1 MLTPDTLS
9 WLLNLELLLI
19 LIGAIGARLLQ
30 DFSRHDLQTY
40 CRKKGK
46 PDLWTDVLERHDRCV
61 LASETLLSLSF
72 ALFVACCVGIAVT
85 ETTSN
90 STMEN
95 LIKIKTDDTGHRADG
110 GEIGLAAIWLG
121 ILLLSLIVWIPRAI
135 TGSFAAPVIFHSW
148 LFWVGLAKIMTPLTV
163 GVVGMRF
170 LAVRLSG
177 RDLSEDE
184 EEEALEDE
192 IRSIVTAG
200 MHEGLLEEDAWE
212 MIEGVMELDDV
223 DVQEIMTP
231 RSEIDAIDVNTNW
244 DDVLDYVVKSGRTRV
259 PVFDGSLDKIVGILY
274 AKDLLSSLATSPK
287 NGKRELSSLVREA
300 WFIPTTKIVD
310 DLLREFQ
317 RNRNH
322 IAIVVDEYNSLS
334 GLVTIEDALEE
345 IVGEI
350 IDEHDNELPPEIT
363 DSVNGVAEASG
374 RAHIDDI
381 NEKLGLEI
389 TESDEIDTIGGFVV
403 HQLGYIPAVNEVLT
417 EPSVRITVLQASK
430 RRVERV
436 RIERVSNGSE

>member
-9 WLLNLELLLI
+9 WLINLDLLLI
-19 LIGAIGARLLQ
+19 LIGAIGSRLLQ

-46 PDLWTDVLERHDRCV
+46 PDLWKDVLERHDRCV

-72 ALFVACCVGIAVT
+72 AFFVACCVGIAVT
-85 ETTSN
+85 E
-90 STMEN
+90 STADSAMEQ
-95 LIKIKTDDTGHRADG
+95 LVKISTDEAAHRADG
-110 GEIGLAAIWLG
+110 GEIGLATIWLG
-121 ILLLSLIVWIPRAI
+121 LLLLSLIVWIPRAI

-148 LFWVGLAKIMTPLTV
+148 LFWVGLAKVMTPLTV
-163 GVVGMRF
+163 GVVSMRF

-177 RDLSEDE
+177 RDISEDE

-231 RSEIDAIDVNTNW
+231 RSEIDAIDVNTPW
-244 DDVLDYVVKSGRTRV
+244 DDVLDYVVKVGRTRV
-259 PVFDGSLDKIVGILY
+259 PVFDGSLDKIIGVLY
-274 AKDLLSSLATSPK
+274 AKDLLSSLATTPK
-287 NGKRELSSLVREA
+287 NGKRQLSGLVREA

-322 IAIVVDEYNSLS
+322 IAITCRVDR
-334 GLVTIEDALEE
+334 GLNVR
-345 IVGEI
+345 
-350 IDEHDNELPPEIT
+350 EIT
-363 DSVNGVAEASG
+363 RLIQADSDRLSSG
-374 RAHIDDI
+374 
-381 NEKLGLEI
+381 N
-389 TESDEIDTIGGFVV
+389 
-403 HQLGYIPAVNEVLT
+403 
-417 EPSVRITVLQASK
+417 
-430 RRVERV
+430 
-436 RIERVSNGSE
+436 

>member
-1 MLTPDTLS
+1 
-9 WLLNLELLLI
+9 
-19 LIGAIGARLLQ
+19 
-30 DFSRHDLQTY
+30 
-40 CRKKGK
+40 
-46 PDLWTDVLERHDRCV
+46 
-61 LASETLLSLSF
+61 
-72 ALFVACCVGIAVT
+72 
-85 ETTSN
+85 
-90 STMEN
+90 
-95 LIKIKTDDTGHRADG
+95 
-110 GEIGLAAIWLG
+110 
-121 ILLLSLIVWIPRAI
+121 
-135 TGSFAAPVIFHSW
+135 
-148 LFWVGLAKIMTPLTV
+148 
-163 GVVGMRF
+163 MRV

-177 RDLSEDE
+177 RDLAEDE

-310 DLLREFQ
+310 DLLREFR

-350 IDEHDNELPPEIT
+350 IDEHDKELPPEIT

-374 RAHIDDI
+374 RAHLDDI

>member
-1 MLTPDTLS
+1 MLTPVTLS
-9 WLLNLELLLI
+9 WLINLDLI
-19 LIGAIGARLLQ
+19 LILVGAIGSRLLQ

-40 CRKKGK
+40 CRKRGQ
-46 PDLWTDVLERHDRCV
+46 PDLWTDVLERHHRCV
-61 LASETLLSLSF
+61 LASETLLAIGVSF
-72 ALFVACCVGIAVT
+72 FVACCVGLAATQSASTGAMEQLVKINT
-85 ETTSN
+85 DETGG
-90 STMEN
+90 M
-95 LIKIKTDDTGHRADG
+95 ADG
-110 GEIGLAAIWLG
+110 GEIGLATIWLG
-121 ILLLSLIVWIPRAI
+121 LLLLSMIVWIPRAI
-135 TGSFAAPVIFHSW
+135 TGTYAAPVIFHSW
-148 LFWVGLAKIMTPLTV
+148 IFWVGLAKLMTPFTL

-177 RDLSEDE
+177 KNMTEDD

-231 RSEIDAIDVNTNW
+231 RSEIDAIDVNTQW
-244 DDVLDYVVKSGRTRV
+244 DDVLEYVVKVGRTRV
-259 PVFDGSLDKIVGILY
+259 PVFDGSLDKIIGVLF
-274 AKDLLSSLATSPK
+274 AKDMLSSLAASPK
-287 NGKRELSSLVREA
+287 NGKRQLTDLVREV
-300 WFIPTTKIVD
+300 WFVPTTKIVD

-322 IAIVVDEYNSLS
+322 MAIVVDEYNSVT

-350 IDEHDNELPPEIT
+350 IDEHDDEAPPEIT

-374 RAHIDDI
+374 RAHLDDI

-389 TESDEIDTIGGFVV
+389 SESDEIDTIGGFVV
-403 HQLGYIPAVNEVLT
+403 HQLGYIPSVNEVLS
-417 EPSVRITVLQASK
+417 EPPVRITVLQASK

-436 RIERVSNGSE
+436 RIERLTNGSE